1 MSLPLEPGH
10 IYTLPVVRVA
20 EFGAFLDAGTG
31 QTADDIL
38 LHKDQQTGPVKVGDP
53 VEVFLYRDP
62 RGRITAT
69 MRLPKVKEGDLARLK
84 VEAATKMGIFLDMGT
99 DKGLLLPFAEMKGR
113 PKPGEK
119 IWVEIYR
126 DKSGRLAATM
136 EIEGLLNRRSKPAT
150 DVKRGDQVTGTIFEQ
165 NEDGSFLWTE
175 QEYIAF
181 MHKDERTREL
191 RIGDDITARVIFVRE
206 DGRLNV
212 SMRPIK
218 EEGRVIDA
226 DIILNFLKQRE
237 SGRMPY
243 SDNTQ
248 PDIIKDRF
256 GISKA
261 AFKRALGKLIKEG
274 LVEIKEGWTY
284 LKTGNGEIGSG
295 E

>member
-1 MSLPLEPGH
+1 MPQPLEPGH
-10 IYTLPVVRVA
+10 VYTLPVVRTA

-31 QTADDIL
+31 QTGDDIL
-38 LHKDQQTGPVKVGDP
+38 LHKDQQISPVKAGDQ
-53 VEVFLYRDP
+53 VKVFLYRDP

-84 VEAATKMGIFLDMGT
+84 VAAATKMGIFLDMGT

-113 PKPGEK
+113 PKPGET

-150 DVKRGDQVTGTIFEQ
+150 ALKRGDHVTGTVFEQ
-165 NEDGSFLWTE
+165 TEDGSFLWTE
-175 QEYIAF
+175 NEHVAF
-181 MHKDERTREL
+181 LHKDERIREL
-191 RIGDDITARVIFVRE
+191 RIGDDITARVVYVRD
-206 DGRLNV
+206 DGRINV
-212 SMRPIK
+212 SMRPVK
-218 EEGRVIDA
+218 EEGRVMDA
-226 DIILNFLKQRE
+226 ERILDYLKQRE

-243 SDNTQ
+243 ADGS
-248 PDIIKDRF
+248 PPEIIKDRF

-274 LVEIKEGWTY
+274 YVEQKEGWTY
-284 LKTGNGEIGSG
+284 LKHRE
-295 E
+295 

>member
-1 MSLPLEPGH
+1 MVQPLEPGH
-10 IYTLPVVRVA
+10 IYTLPVVRTA
-20 EFGAFLDAGTG
+20 EFGVFLDAGTG

-38 LHKDQQTGPVKVGDP
+38 LHKDQQTAPVKTGDQ

-69 MRLPKVKEGDLARLK
+69 MRLPAVKEGELARLK
-84 VEAATKMGIFLDMGT
+84 VSAATKMGIFLDMGT

-119 IWVEIYR
+119 IWVEVYR

-150 DVKRGDQVTGTIFEQ
+150 ELKRGDNITGTVFEQ
-165 NEDGSFLWTE
+165 TEDGSFLWTQGE
-175 QEYIAF
+175 HVAF
-181 MHKDERTREL
+181 LHKDERTREL
-191 RIGDDITARVIFVRE
+191 RIGDDVTTRVIFVRD
-206 DGRLNV
+206 DGRVNV

-226 DIILNFLKQRE
+226 DIILNYLRQRE

-243 SDNTQ
+243 GDNS
-248 PDIIKDRF
+248 PPEIIKDRF

-274 LVEIKEGWTY
+274 HVEQKEGWTY
-284 LKTGNGEIGSG
+284 LKGQSPVE
-295 E
+295 

>member
-1 MSLPLEPGH
+1 MHQPLEPGH
-10 IYTLPVVRVA
+10 VYTLTVVRVA
-20 EFGAFLDAGTG
+20 EFGVFLDAGTG

-38 LHKDQQTGPVKVGDP
+38 LHKDQQTDLLKVGDQ
-53 VEVFLYRDP
+53 VKVFLYRDP

-69 MRLPKVKEGDLARLK
+69 MRLPKVNEGDLARLK

-150 DVKRGDQVTGTIFEQ
+150 ELKRGDNVTGTVFEQ
-165 NEDGSFLWTE
+165 TEDGSFLWTE
-175 QEYIAF
+175 DEHIAYL
-181 MHKDERTREL
+181 HKDERIREL
-191 RIGDDITARVIFVRE
+191 RIGDDITARVIYVRE
-206 DGRLNV
+206 DGRINV

-226 DIILNFLKQRE
+226 DVILNYLQQRE

-243 SDNTQ
+243 SDTT
-248 PDIIKDRF
+248 PPEIIKDRF

-274 LVEIKEGWTY
+274 HVEQKEGWTY
-284 LKTGNGEIGSG
+284 LTEKQPAE
-295 E
+295 

>member
-1 MSLPLEPGH
+1 MIQQLEPGQ

-20 EFGAFLDAGTG
+20 EFGAFLDAGSG

-38 LHKDQQTGPVKVGDP
+38 LHKEQQTASVQVGDR
-53 VEVFLYRDP
+53 VKVFLYRDP

-99 DKGLLLPFAEMKGR
+99 DKGLLLPFAEMKSR
-113 PKPGEK
+113 PKPGDH

-136 EIEGLLNRRSKPAT
+136 EIEGFLNKRAKPAV
-150 DVKRGDQVTGTIFEQ
+150 DLKRGDEVTGTVYHQ
-165 NEDGSFLWTE
+165 TEDGSFIWTTGE
-175 QEYIAF
+175 HIAF
-181 MHKDERTREL
+181 LHRDERIGDL
-191 RIGDDITARVIFVRE
+191 RIGDDVTARITHVRE

-212 SMRPIK
+212 SMRPLK
-218 EEGRVIDA
+218 ETGRIVDA
-226 DIILNFLKQRE
+226 DIILSFLQQRQ

-243 SDNTQ
+243 SDDS
-248 PDIIKDRF
+248 PPEIIKDKF

-261 AFKRALGKLIKEG
+261 SFKRALGKLIKEG
-274 LVEIKEGWTY
+274 LVEQKEGWTY
-284 LKTGNGEIGSG
+284 LVEKEETPVH
-295 E
+295 